1 MDELELA
8 QQFAEE
14 AGLLDWLYGPL
25 HWVESLLAGGWGPIS
40 ALYSLID
47 TGGNV
52 LWAILAVCFLL
63 WLLIF
68 ERYWFFRRIYPQHMC
83 ALVDEWDARSDK
95 SSWFA
100 HRIREGMISQ
110 ARVSLTRNVALI
122 KVLVAMCPLFGLLG
136 TVTGMI
142 TVFDVM
148 ALGGSGEVRAL
159 ASGVSRATVPTMAG
173 MVVALSGLYFSTRM
187 GKSISREVDRL
198 ADRLRFH

>member
-1 MDELELA
+1 MDSLELA
-8 QQFAEE
+8 QQY
-14 AGLLDWLYGPL
+14 LDASGNNPLRWLEG
-25 HWVESLLAGGWGPIS
+25 LLAGGWGPIS
-40 ALYSLID
+40 ALHSLIE

-52 LWAILAVCFLL
+52 LWAILLVCFLL

-68 ERYWFFRRIYPQHMC
+68 ERYWFYRRVYPQQM
-83 ALVDEWDARSDK
+83 AAWVAEWDGRSDK
-95 SSWFA
+95 VSWFA
-100 HRIREGMISQ
+100 HRIREGMISE
-110 ARVSLTRNVALI
+110 ARVSLTRNVAVI
-122 KVLVAMCPLFGLLG
+122 QVLVAMCPLFGLLG

-142 TVFDVM
+142 SVFDVM

-187 GKSISREVDRL
+187 NKNIAREVDRL

>member
-1 MDELELA
+1 MDQLELL
-8 QQFAEE
+8 QQY
-14 AGLLDWLYGPL
+14 LDATGNNPLRWLDG
-25 HWVESLLAGGWGPIS
+25 LLAGGWGPIS
-40 ALYSLID
+40 ALHSLIE

-68 ERYWFFRRIYPQHMC
+68 ERYWFFRRVYPRYMSGW
-83 ALVDEWDARSDK
+83 VNEWDARQDK
-95 SSWFA
+95 ASWFA
-100 HRIREGMISQ
+100 HRIREGIISE
-110 ARVSLTRNVALI
+110 ARVSLTKNVALI
-122 KVLVAMCPLFGLLG
+122 KVLVALCPLFGLLG

-159 ASGVSRATVPTMAG
+159 AGGVSRATVPTMAG
-173 MVVALSGLYFSTRM
+173 MVVAISGLYFSTRM
-187 GKSISREVDRL
+187 GKNISREVDRL

>member
-1 MDELELA
+1 MEELELVQNYLDAA
-8 QQFAEE
+8 QLNPLYAIQGFFA
-14 AGLLDWLYGPL
+14 GSWGPL
-25 HWVESLLAGGWGPIS
+25 H
-40 ALYSLID
+40 ALYSMID

-63 WLLIF
+63 WLLII
-68 ERYWFFRRIYPQHMC
+68 ERYWFFRRVYPRQMS
-83 ALVDEWDARSDK
+83 AWVEEWDSRSDK
-95 SSWFA
+95 VSWYA
-100 HRIREGMISQ
+100 HRIRECMISE
-110 ARVSLTRNVALI
+110 ARLSLNSNVQLI
-122 KVLVAMCPLFGLLG
+122 KVLVALCPMFGLLG

-142 TVFDVM
+142 QVFDVL

-187 GKSISREVDRL
+187 SKNVMREVDRL

>member
-1 MDELELA
+1 MDELDLVEQHLA
-8 QQFAEE
+8 ANN
-14 AGLLDWLYGPL
+14 ADWLFAPINWLQGL
-25 HWVESLLAGGWGPIS
+25 ISGGWGPIS
-40 ALYSLID
+40 ALQSLID

-52 LWAILAVCFLL
+52 LWAILVVCFLL
-63 WLLIF
+63 WMLIF
-68 ERYWFFRRIYPQHMC
+68 ERYWFYRRVYPSRMC
-83 ALVDEWDARSDK
+83 TWVSEWDARQDK
-95 SSWFA
+95 ASWFA
-100 HRIREGMISQ
+100 HRIREGMISE
-110 ARVSLTRNVALI
+110 ARIALSKNVALI

-142 TVFDVM
+142 AVFDVM

-187 GKSISREVDRL
+187 SKNVNREVDRL

>member
-1 MDELELA
+1 MDPFELA
-8 QQFAEE
+8 RQYLDATGNNPLPWLQ
-14 AGLLDWLYGPL
+14 GLF
-25 HWVESLLAGGWGPIS
+25 AGGWGPIS
-40 ALYSLID
+40 ALQSLID

-68 ERYWFFRRIYPQHMC
+68 ERYWFYRRVYPQKMSGW
-83 ALVDEWDARSDK
+83 VTEWDARADK
-95 SSWFA
+95 ASWFA
-100 HRIREGMISQ
+100 HRIREGMISE
-110 ARVSLTRNVALI
+110 ARVALTKNVALI

-142 TVFDVM
+142 SVFDVM

-187 GKSISREVDRL
+187 SKSINREVDRL